1 MLSRLVQFALSQ
13 RLLVVVGT
21 IALAIAGAIAWRSL
35 PIDAYPDI
43 APTQVKLILKAPGM
57 TPEEVES
64 RVVAPIEME
73 LLGLP
78 NAAVLRSV
86 AKYAIADITIDFSE
100 GTDIYW
106 ARQQVAE
113 RYAGV
118 QPNLPDGISGG
129 LAPISTPLSD
139 MLMFTIEGGGLSLAE
154 RRALLDWT
162 LRPALRTIPGVA
174 DVNALG
180 GEAKS
185 FAVIPDRGKLSAAG
199 LSFRALADAIERNNR
214 NDGSGRLDAGEVALI
229 VRAEGAVKTPEDLG
243 EIVLS
248 KHDGK
253 VLHVRDVA
261 EVRIDALTRYGAV
274 TRDGRAEA
282 VEGIVVA
289 LRGADA
295 GRLVAAVRERL
306 AELRTSL
313 PPGVTIET
321 FYDRSALIDR
331 AVGTV
336 TRAMIEASML
346 VVLLLFAFLGEV
358 RAAVV
363 VSLILPLSALFTF
376 LMMRVSGMSANLM
389 SLGGLAIAVGML
401 VDAAVVVVENTVS
414 RLDPRAAGASLPRL
428 HRIYAAVR
436 EVAVPV
442 ASGVLIICLVFLP
455 LLTLQGLEGR
465 LFAPVAL
472 TIVFALAGS
481 LLLSLTFVP
490 VLSSALLREKTY
502 AEPWLMRQIDRLY
515 PPLLDAALR
524 RPKIAYAGAGAAL
537 VLGIGAY
544 LGTGKTFMPTMDEG
558 DLLMQVVKL
567 PSISLARSRDLDL
580 ALQREV
586 LAMVPEV
593 EHAIARLGADE
604 LGLDPMG
611 LNETDLFL
619 QLKPK
624 SKWRVSDKEWL
635 AGELRKVADGFPGLE
650 VGFTQPI
657 EMRVAEM
664 LTGSRGDVAIKI
676 FGPDLATLADLGTR
690 VAGVIG
696 KLHGAQD
703 VIAQTGE
710 GVQFLRVAI
719 DAQMA
724 GRSGFDVATIQ
735 DELRAQ
741 LEGLPAGQVILPDRR
756 IPILIRGD
764 ASLRGD
770 ADSFARLPL
779 ANAEGDALPLDM
791 LAGLTPA
798 AGPVRVNHENGSR
811 FVLIQSGVAG
821 RDLVGFVDEAR
832 AAVARDVPLP
842 AGYRIVWGGQFENQ
856 QRAAARLGLVVPV
869 ALGLIFLVL
878 FTTFGSVRQAL
889 LILGNV
895 PFALVGGLLGLEL
908 TGQYLSVPASVGFIA
923 LLGIAV
929 LNGLVL
935 IDCFNQLRAQGRDV
949 EEIVREGAR
958 RRLRPVLMTASITA
972 LGLIPLLFAS
982 GPGSEIQR
990 PLAIVVIGGLVTST
1004 ALTLLLLPLLYRRFG
1019 ASRTVS

>member
-1 MLSRLVQFALSQ
+1 MFDRLIRFSLGQ

-21 IALAIAGAIAWRSL
+21 VALAIAGVLAWNAL

-64 RVVAPIEME
+64 RVVAPLEME

-78 NAAVLRSV
+78 NATILRSV
-86 AKYAIADITIDFSE
+86 AKYAIADLTIDFAE

-118 QPNLPDGISGG
+118 QPNLPASTTGG

-154 RRALLDWT
+154 RRSLLDWT

-180 GEAKS
+180 GEVES
-185 FAVIPDRGKLSAAG
+185 YAVIPDRGKLSAAG
-199 LSFRALADAIERNNR
+199 ITFRQLADAIQHNNG
-214 NDGSGRLDAGEVALI
+214 NDGSGRLDAGELALI
-229 VRAEGAVKTPEDLG
+229 VRAEGAIQTPADLG
-243 EIVLS
+243 EIVIARS
-248 KHDGK
+248 EGK
-253 VLHVRDVA
+253 ALRVRDVA
-261 EVRIDALTRYGAV
+261 TVRVDALTRYGAV
-274 TRDGRAEA
+274 TRDGKAEA

-295 GRLVAAVRERL
+295 GRLVAAVRTKL
-306 AELRTSL
+306 GELKSAL
-313 PPGVTIET
+313 PPGVSIDV

-336 TRAMIEASML
+336 TSALLEATVL
-346 VVLLLFAFLGEV
+346 VVLLLFVFLGEV
-358 RAAVV
+358 RAAVA

-376 LMMRVSGMSANLM
+376 LAMRLVGMSANLM

-414 RLDPRAAGASLPRL
+414 KLDPHASGASLPRL
-428 HRIYAAVR
+428 HRIYSAVR

-442 ASGVLIICLVFLP
+442 GAGILIICLVFLP

-465 LFAPVAL
+465 LFTPVAL

-490 VLSSALLREKTY
+490 VLSSVLLKEKAH
-502 AEPWLMRQIDRLY
+502 AEPWLMRKLDRWY
-515 PPLLDAALR
+515 PPLLEAALR
-524 RPKIAYAGAGAAL
+524 RPKLAYASAGIAL
-537 VLGIGAY
+537 VLGAGAW
-544 LGTGKTFMPTMDEG
+544 LGTGKAFMPTMDEG
-558 DLLMQVVKL
+558 DLLMQVMKL
-567 PSISLARSRDLDL
+567 PSVGLAHSRDLDL
-580 ALQREV
+580 ALQREL
-586 LAMVPEV
+586 LAKVPEI
-593 EHAIARLGADE
+593 EHAIARVGSDE

-624 SKWRVSDKEWL
+624 SQWRKPDKEWL

-657 EMRVAEM
+657 EMRVSEM

-676 FGPDLATLADLGTR
+676 FGPNLATLADLGTR
-690 VAGVIG
+690 VADVVG
-696 KLHGAQD
+696 KLRGAQD
-703 VIAQTGE
+703 VLAQTGD

-719 DAQMA
+719 DAQAA
-724 GRSGFDVATIQ
+724 GRAGFDVAAIQ

-741 LEGLPAGQVILPDRR
+741 LEGLPAGQVVQPGRR

-764 ASLRGD
+764 AALRGD

-779 ANAEGDALPLDM
+779 ANDEGAVLPLDT
-791 LAGLTPA
+791 LARLAPA
-798 AGPVRVNHENGSR
+798 SGPVRVNHENGSR
-811 FVLIQSGVAG
+811 FVLIQSGVSG

-832 AAVARDVPLP
+832 AAVARDVPMP
-842 AGYRIVWGGQFENQ
+842 AGYRVAWGGQFENQ
-856 QRAAARLGLVVPV
+856 QRASARLGLVVPV

-878 FTTFGSVRQAL
+878 FMTFGSLRQAL

-895 PFALVGGLLGLEL
+895 PFALVGGLLALWL

-935 IDCFNQLRAQGRDV
+935 IDCFNQLCAQGVAVDDA
-949 EEIVREGAR
+949 VREGAR

-1004 ALTLLLLPLLYRRFG
+1004 ALTLLLIPLLYRRFG
-1019 ASRTVS
+1019 VSRTAP